1 MDYDKFEEEFN
12 KDSRIKAVKLKFS
25 SIADLFYYFIERD
38 PKAEPRMKSG
48 KVMPDPKLKDSE
60 QVPLLYE
67 GGIEAFMENE
77 VLPYAPDAY
86 VDKDATVIGYELSF
100 TKYFYK
106 PVELR
111 SIKEIKENIRGIE
124 KSTDGMLDEILEDL

>member
-1 MDYDKFEEEFN
+1 
-12 KDSRIKAVKLKFS
+12 
-25 SIADLFYYFIERD
+25 
-38 PKAEPRMKSG
+38 
-48 KVMPDPKLKDSE
+48 
-60 QVPLLYE
+60 VPLLYE

-86 VDKDATVIGYELSF
+86 VDEDATVIGYELSF

-111 SIKEIKENIRGIE
+111 SIDDIKADIHNIE
-124 KSTDGMLDEILEDL
+124 KNTDGMLEEILKVF

>member
-1 MDYDKFEEEFN
+1 
-12 KDSRIKAVKLKFS
+12 
-25 SIADLFYYFIERD
+25 
-38 PKAEPRMKSG
+38 MKSG

-86 VDKDATVIGYELSF
+86 VDEDATVIGYELSF

-106 PVELR
+106 PVALRPITEIEKDIR
-111 SIKEIKENIRGIE
+111 SIE
-124 KSTDGMLDEILEDL
+124 KNTDGLLDEILGGL